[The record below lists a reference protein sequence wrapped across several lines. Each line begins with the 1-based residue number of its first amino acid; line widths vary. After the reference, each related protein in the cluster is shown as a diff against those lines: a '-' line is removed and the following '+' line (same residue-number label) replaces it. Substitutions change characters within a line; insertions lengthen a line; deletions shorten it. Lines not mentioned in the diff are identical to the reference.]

1 MLLIFTCIIQA
12 YGMSALPMSLIKGH
26 SSAKIELE
34 RIRQKQTE
42 NKARIQAM
50 RDKVS
55 IFIQKCQII
64 KTYIYKV

>member
-1 MLLIFTCIIQA
+1 
-12 YGMSALPMSLIKGH
+12 MSALPMSLIKGH

>member
-42 NKARIQAM
+42 NK
-50 RDKVS
+50 VS